1 VAESISQV
9 KNSIE
14 KRLKELRAEQSA
26 LESALSA
33 LGGVSAGGRRAA
45 GRTRAKA
52 GTAARSTRS
61 RTRRRGR
68 RGSRSAQALALVK
81 AQPGITIPAMAKE
94 MGIAAPYLYRVLPKL
109 AEERKVRKDGSGW
122 HPAKG

>member
-1 VAESISQV
+1 MAESISQV
-9 KNSIE
+9 KSSIE

-26 LESALSA
+26 LESALTA
-33 LGGVSAGGRRAA
+33 LGGVTTRGRRAA
-45 GRTRAKA
+45 GRTRQRATT
-52 GTAARSTRS
+52 TAR
-61 RTRRRGR
+61 RTRRRGK

-109 AEERKVRKDGSGW
+109 AEEGKVRKDGSGW
-122 HPAKG
+122 HPAKKG